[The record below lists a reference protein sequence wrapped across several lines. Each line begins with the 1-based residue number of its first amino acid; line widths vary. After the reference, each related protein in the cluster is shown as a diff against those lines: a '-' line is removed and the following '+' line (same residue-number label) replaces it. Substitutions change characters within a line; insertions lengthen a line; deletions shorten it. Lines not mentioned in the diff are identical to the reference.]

1 MHGKTN
7 LLKMLLFFHITDVS
21 KIYAKYKK
29 KISTI
34 KLTIND
40 YISKGVSKLRVYEL

>member
-1 MHGKTN
+1 M
-7 LLKMLLFFHITDVS
+7 FR
-21 KIYAKYKK
+21 KYTLNTKK

>member
-1 MHGKTN
+1 M
-7 LLKMLLFFHITDVS
+7 FR
-21 KIYAKYKK
+21 KYTLNTK